1 MNFACKVTKKS
12 QSMLIMPWDL
22 MIIEILLFRQH
33 RHFDAT
39 FGSQQAL
46 SHALHICCRH
56 LANHLTNQHSRHRCH
71 LSPHEQNRY
80 RQYRAWKRYFFKDT
94 IPKKEGFCLYFMQLF
109 VSLRRQISIT

>member
-1 MNFACKVTKKS
+1 MSYACKDTKKS

-46 SHALHICCRH
+46 SHALHI
-56 LANHLTNQHSRHRCH
+56 
-71 LSPHEQNRY
+71 
-80 RQYRAWKRYFFKDT
+80 
-94 IPKKEGFCLYFMQLF
+94 G
-109 VSLRRQISIT
+109 